1 MKSNLIDSPASIATL
16 INTIVNLPTN
26 PPSLYLDLE
35 GINLSRLD
43 SISILQLLLHPQ
55 NHVYLI
61 DIHVLGTAAF
71 TTPGSG
77 GTTLQSILESPT
89 IPKVF
94 FDVRNDSNALFL
106 HHGIALQGVQD
117 VQLMECASRAGVGFS
132 RKFLH
137 CLRRCITTDAPIA
150 VQQKQ
155 TWTAVEAAGTML
167 YAPQK
172 GGSYGIFNERPLREE
187 IRAYCVQDV
196 QFLPVLR
203 QTYCGRLQPIWE
215 ARVDVE
221 TTARVQ
227 LSQTRAYQPQGPD
240 KAFSPWKDIQAGSVF
255 I

>member
-1 MKSNLIDSPASIATL
+1 MESNLIDSPASIATL

-35 GINLSRLD
+35 GINLSRLG
-43 SISILQLLLHPQ
+43 SISILQLLLYPQ

-61 DIHVLGTAAF
+61 DIHVLGMAAF
-71 TTPGSG
+71 TTPGSS

-94 FDVRNDSNALFL
+94 FDVRNDSNALFF

-117 VQLMECASRAGVGFS
+117 VQLMECASRPGAGLS
-132 RKFLH
+132 RKYVH
-137 CLRRCITTDAPIA
+137 GLRKCITSDAPITE
-150 VQQKQ
+150 QQKQ
-155 TWTAVEAAGTML
+155 TCTAVEAASKML
-167 YAPQK
+167 YLPEN
-172 GGSYGIFNERPLREE
+172 GGSYAVFNERPLREE

-203 QTYCGRLQPIWE
+203 QTYRDRLEPIWE

-227 LSQTRAYQPQGPD
+227 LSQTLAYQPHGPD